1 MKVSDYAR
9 ERIKMLQASIPDPQ
23 MRDRDLS
30 MLLDLHVGK
39 GDETIAELIDA
50 GEMFNELSA
59 EQCILDWRK
68 PLITGVDG
76 EEDKVAW
83 YFV

>member
-39 GDETIAELIDA
+39 GDKTIAELIDMGVVYMELVNASWA
-50 GEMFNELSA
+50 G
-59 EQCILDWRK
+59 K
-68 PLITGVDG
+68 PPLERVLMGIDL
-76 EEDKVAW
+76 A
-83 YFV
+83 